1 MTQGAAFGLRILDL
15 SFMHPPFPRFFAV
28 LGLLLGLALAQAP
41 VQDLVLRVLLEEA
54 KEATVGVNA
63 HLRLSGYGE
72 QNQPAASVKLGVS
85 GAEVLVNGQPSGP
98 WVEFQPTD
106 GLFTLEGKPYRGSL
120 QAVAQSG
127 RLLLINRVWLEDYL
141 LGVVP
146 GEVPRSFPAE
156 VLRAQAIL
164 ARTFALYRLNPKAL
178 YDLCDDE
185 RCQVYLGYRAE
196 TPEHSAAVQA
206 TRGLIVSYG
215 QQPITAVYH
224 ADSGGYTAASAEVWG
239 GSVPYL
245 IARPDPY
252 SQSPKGV
259 WGFSLS
265 PQAVDRQLV
274 AQGVPVGEVQGLE
287 IVQYSESGRVAR
299 LRVRGSLKSTDLI
312 GPQATRFLRGL
323 GLPSTRITLNPV
335 YGSAVPQ
342 GTVRPV
348 YGSAVPQGTV
358 RPVYGSAVPQGIVRG
373 WDVTGFGVGH
383 GVGMSQWGAR
393 GFALQ
398 GWDFKQILGYYY
410 PGTFLSSFEV
420 VEGLRQKLLASGYQ
434 GVQSAAPFELPL
446 SSLPSALR

>member
-1 MTQGAAFGLRILDL
+1 MHRFPLRLL
-15 SFMHPPFPRFFAV
+15 V
-28 LGLLLGLALAQAP
+28 LLGLTLGLVLAQAP
-41 VQDLVLRVLLEEA
+41 TQDLVLRVLLAEA
-54 KEATVGVNA
+54 SEASLSLGP

-72 QNQPAASVKLGVS
+72 QNLPAATLKLGVS
-85 GAEVLVNGQPSGP
+85 GNEVLVGGQPSGP
-98 WVEFQPTD
+98 WVEFQATD
-106 GLFTLEGKPYRGSL
+106 GLFVFEGRPYRGSL
-120 QAVAQSG
+120 QAIAQNG
-127 RLLLINRVWLEDYL
+127 TLLLVNRVWLEDYL

-164 ARTFALYRLNPKAL
+164 ARTFALYRLNPKAP

-196 TPEHSAAVQA
+196 TPEHTAAVQA

-259 WGFSLS
+259 WGFTLS
-265 PQAVDRQLV
+265 PQAVARQLV
-274 AQGVPVGEVQGLE
+274 AQGMLVGEVQGLE
-287 IVQYSESGRVAR
+287 IVQYTESGRVAR
-299 LRVRGSLKSTDLI
+299 LRVRGNLKSTDLI

-323 GLPSTRITLNPV
+323 GLPSTRITLN
-335 YGSAVPQ
+335 
-342 GTVRPV
+342 
-348 YGSAVPQGTV
+348 
-358 RPVYGSAVPQGIVRG
+358 G

-398 GWDFKQILGYYY
+398 GWDFRQILGYYY

-420 VEGLRQKLLASGYQ
+420 VEGLRERLLAAGYVPTQ
-434 GVQSAAPFELPL
+434 GIQSATPFESLL
-446 SSLPSALR
+446 SSLPDAAR

>member
-1 MTQGAAFGLRILDL
+1 
-15 SFMHPPFPRFFAV
+15 MHPLSLRLLV
-28 LGLLLGLALAQAP
+28 LLGFSLSLALAQAP
-41 VQDLVLRVLLEEA
+41 VQDLVLRVLLAETGEA
-54 KEATVGVNA
+54 SLSLGP

-72 QNQPAASVKLGVS
+72 QNLPAATLKLGAS
-85 GAEVLVNGQPSGP
+85 GNEVLVGGQPSGP
-98 WVEFQPTD
+98 WVEFQATD
-106 GLFTLEGKPYRGSL
+106 GLFVFKGRPYRGSL
-120 QAVAQSG
+120 QAIAQNG
-127 RLLLINRVWLEDYL
+127 TLLLINRVWLEDYL

-259 WGFSLS
+259 WGFTLS
-265 PQAVDRQLV
+265 PQAVARQLV
-274 AQGVPVGEVQGLE
+274 AQGLLVGEVQGLE
-287 IVQYSESGRVAR
+287 IVQYTESGRVAR
-299 LRVRGSLKSTDLI
+299 LRVRGNLKSTDLI

-323 GLPSTRITLNPV
+323 GLPSTRITLN
-335 YGSAVPQ
+335 
-342 GTVRPV
+342 
-348 YGSAVPQGTV
+348 
-358 RPVYGSAVPQGIVRG
+358 G

-398 GWDFKQILGYYY
+398 GWDFRQILGYYY

-420 VEGLRQKLLASGYQ
+420 VEGLREKLLASGYMPAQ
-434 GVQSAAPFELPL
+434 GMQAAMPFELL
-446 SSLPSALR
+446 SSLLGPVR

>member
-1 MTQGAAFGLRILDL
+1 
-15 SFMHPPFPRFFAV
+15 MHRPSLRFFAV

-63 HLRLSGYGE
+63 HLRLSGYGD

-98 WVEFQPTD
+98 WVEFQATD

-120 QAVAQSG
+120 QAIAQNG
-127 RLLLINRVWLEDYL
+127 KLLLINRVWLEDYL

-178 YDLCDDE
+178 YDICDDE

-196 TPEHSAAVQA
+196 TPEHNAAVEA
-206 TRGLIVSYG
+206 TRGLILSYG

-224 ADSGGYTAASAEVWG
+224 ADSGGYTAASQEVWG

-252 SQSPKGV
+252 SQSPKGT
-259 WGFSLS
+259 WGFTLS
-265 PQAVDRQLV
+265 PQAVARQLV
-274 AQGVPVGEVQGLE
+274 SQGLLIGDVQGLE
-287 IVQYSESGRVAR
+287 VVQYTESGRVAR
-299 LRVRGSLKSTDLI
+299 LRVRGNLKSTDLV

-323 GLPSTRITLNPV
+323 GLPSTRITLN
-335 YGSAVPQ
+335 
-342 GTVRPV
+342 
-348 YGSAVPQGTV
+348 
-358 RPVYGSAVPQGIVRG
+358 G
-373 WDVTGFGVGH
+373 WNVTGFGVGH

-398 GWDFKQILGYYY
+398 GWDFRQILGYYY

-420 VEGLRQKLLASGYQ
+420 VEGLRERLLAAGYMPTQ
-434 GVQSAAPFELPL
+434 GVQSAAPFESLL
-446 SSLPSALR
+446 SSLPGTAR

>member
-1 MTQGAAFGLRILDL
+1 MTQEAAARLRILGLLLMHRL
-15 SFMHPPFPRFFAV
+15 SLRLLAL
-28 LGLLLGLALAQAP
+28 LGLTLGLALAQAP
-41 VQDLVLRVLLEEA
+41 AQDLVLRVLLAEA
-54 KEATVGVNA
+54 SEVSLSLGA
-63 HLRLSGYGE
+63 HLRLNSYGE
-72 QNQPAASVKLGVS
+72 QNLPAATLKLGAS
-85 GAEVLVNGQPSGP
+85 GNEVLVGGQASGP
-98 WVEFQPTD
+98 WVEFQAID
-106 GLFTLEGKPYRGSL
+106 GLFVFEGRPYRGSL
-120 QAVAQSG
+120 QAIAQNG
-127 RLLLINRVWLEDYL
+127 TLLLINRVWLEDYL
-141 LGVVP
+141 MGVVP
-146 GEVPRSFPAE
+146 GEVPRSFPPE

-178 YDLCDDE
+178 YDICDDE

-259 WGFSLS
+259 WGLTLS
-265 PQAVDRQLV
+265 PQAVARQLV
-274 AQGVPVGEVQGLE
+274 AQGMLVGDVQGLE
-287 IVQYSESGRVAR
+287 VVQYTESGRVAR
-299 LRVRGSLKSTDLI
+299 LRVRGNLKSTDLI

-323 GLPSTRITLNPV
+323 GLPSTRITL
-335 YGSAVPQ
+335 S
-342 GTVRPV
+342 
-348 YGSAVPQGTV
+348 
-358 RPVYGSAVPQGIVRG
+358 G

-420 VEGLRQKLLASGYQ
+420 VQGLREKLLASGYMPAQ
-434 GVQSAAPFELPL
+434 GFRPAVLSGQLF
-446 SSLPSALR
+446 SSLLGSVR